1 MLLVQSREVSKEA
14 SSEIAFTPR
23 LMLYVDEE
31 ERIAILKPGF
41 DDQVSLMAPTGR
53 DVGKDFLVQK
63 HNRSALDILAD
74 LGKKQVQEF
83 EEESRE

>member
-14 SSEIAFTPR
+14 SPEIAFTPS

-31 ERIAILKPGF
+31 ERIAIVESSF
-41 DDQVSLMAPTGR
+41 DDQVSLVASTRR
-53 DVGKDFLVQK
+53 DVRKDFLVQK